1 MKEYIIV
8 NLLSGIITI
17 VVAKS
22 LIEAIRKG
30 QKYFSGACKRRVP
43 VQVLN

>member
-8 NLLSGIITI
+8 NLLSGIVTI
-17 VVAKS
+17 VIAKS

-30 QKYFSGACKRRVP
+30 QKYFSEPCKRRVP